1 MSIFNTDDEPGAFTL
16 HNDDFQSGLTVGGA
30 GQSHEI
36 DPHECATLA
45 AANRLLAHVTT
56 LGIAPGISVDWP
68 LDDFAEGSPFAQS
81 AKVPY
86 FDFPRTPTSEDK
98 NQSPVFHINVARLLV
113 EYDRYGKFA
122 DVLLV
127 QWFGGK
133 Q

>member
-1 MSIFNTDDEPGAFTL
+1 MSIFEDKPGSFTL

-36 DPHECATLA
+36 SPYECATPA
-45 AANRLLAHVTT
+45 AASRLLAHVTT
-56 LGIAPGISVDWP
+56 LGLAPALTTDWP
-68 LDDFAEGSPFAQS
+68 LGDFAENSPFAQS

-86 FDFPRTPTSEDK
+86 FNFPKAATPEDPRTFYH
-98 NQSPVFHINVARLLV
+98 VNVARLLV
-113 EYDRYGKFA
+113 AYDRYGKFA